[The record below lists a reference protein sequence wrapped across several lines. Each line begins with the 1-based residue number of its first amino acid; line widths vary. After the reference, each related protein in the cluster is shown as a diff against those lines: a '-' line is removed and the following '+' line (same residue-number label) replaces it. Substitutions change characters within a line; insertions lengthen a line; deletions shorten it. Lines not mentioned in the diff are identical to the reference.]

1 MNKSSKHKNV
11 SYSRYGI
18 YFILPFFIV
27 YGIFQIYPLI
37 TTFYYSFFE
46 YTTRNLRTTVEF
58 CGFQNYQDILGIGA
72 DGIFRVSDSNFMK
85 YLTNTLVI
93 WSCNFIPQILLA
105 MLMAAWLTDDRH
117 RLHGTGFTKIMIYMP
132 NIITAASI
140 AVLFGAMFSQFGPIT
155 SQLRT
160 WGLLS
165 SEFDFKRNI
174 AGTRGIIA
182 FILFWMWY
190 GNTTLLLIAGM
201 LGINPNLYE
210 AAEVDGA
217 TGWQKYRRITL
228 PLLKPIMLFVLVTSA
243 IGGLQMYDI
252 PALFNTDITGTL
264 IGLPDDMSTTLAM
277 YVMRLYKEDTGR
289 AAAVAVLLFLITF
302 AISMVFFV
310 SLRNRDD
317 NPQKRRRKGVD
328 VK

>member
-1 MNKSSKHKNV
+1 MMKPRKRKAV
-11 SYSRYGI
+11 SYSRYGV

-27 YGIFQIYPLI
+27 YGVFQIYPLLS
-37 TTFYYSFFE
+37 TFYYSFFE

-58 CGFQNYQDILGIGA
+58 CGFNNYKDILGIGS
-72 DGIFRVSDSNFMK
+72 DGILRTADSNFFK
-85 YLTNTLVI
+85 YLGNTIVI

-117 RLHGTGFTKIMIYMP
+117 RLRGTGLTKIMIYMP

-140 AVLFGAMFSQFGPIT
+140 SVLFGALFSQYGPIT

-160 WGLLS
+160 WGVLS
-165 SEFDFKRNI
+165 ANFDFMRTI
-174 AGTRGIIA
+174 SGTRGIIA

-217 TGWQKYRRITL
+217 SGWQKYHRITL

-252 PALFNTDITGTL
+252 PALFNTDVTGTL
-264 IGLPDDMSTTLAM
+264 IGLPDDTSTTLSM
-277 YVMRLYKEDTGR
+277 YIMRLYKEDTGR
-289 AAAVAVLLFLITF
+289 AAAVAVLLFIITF
-302 AISMVFFV
+302 VISMIFFV
-310 SLRNRDD
+310 SLRNKDD
-317 NPQKRRRKGVD
+317 TPRRKHNKGGEAV
-328 VK
+328 